1 MSANAIDKGA
11 RSFADARKRLMGGS
25 TDKSKKAT
33 KEREKALIGNTD
45 KRHLRKTG
53 RTEFWGIRCRPGLKA
68 ECKKIAADLGMLD
81 SEWAEQ
87 IFEAAIKAHRERR

>member
-1 MSANAIDKGA
+1 MNDDAINRGA
-11 RSFADARKRLMGGS
+11 RSFAEARKKLQAGK

-45 KRHLRKTG
+45 KRHLRRSG
-53 RTEFWGIRCRPGLKA
+53 RTELWGIRCRPGLKA
-68 ECKKIAADLGMLD
+68 ECKKIAAELGLLD

-87 IFEAAIKAHRERR
+87 VFEAAIAVHRERR

>member
-1 MSANAIDKGA
+1 MNDDAINKGA
-11 RSFADARKRLMGGS
+11 RSFAEARKRLQAGS

-53 RTEFWGIRCRPGLKA
+53 RTELWGIRCRPGLKA
-68 ECKKIAADLGMLD
+68 ECKAVAKELGMLD

-87 IFEAAIKAHRERR
+87 VFEAAIKAHRERR

>member
-1 MSANAIDKGA
+1 MTDEIDKGA
-11 RSFADARKRLMGGS
+11 RSFAEARKRLQLGA

-45 KRHLRKTG
+45 RRHLRKSG
-53 RTEFWGIRCRPGLKA
+53 RTILWGIRCRPELKA
-68 ECKKIAADLGMLD
+68 ECKRIAAELQMLD

-87 IFEAAIKAHRERR
+87 IFEAAIAEHRKRKP

>member
-1 MSANAIDKGA
+1 MTDEIDKGA
-11 RSFADARKRLMGGS
+11 RSFAEARKRLQLGK

-45 KRHLRKTG
+45 RRHLRKSG
-53 RTEFWGIRCRPGLKA
+53 RTILWGIRCRPELKA
-68 ECKKIAADLGMLD
+68 ECKRIAAELQMLD

-87 IFEAAIKAHRERR
+87 IFEAAIAEHCKRKP